1 MIQLIGAFLAMYGIM
16 FMVVDLSPG
25 FSAFGYVVYILG
37 CYEVFSKP
45 FEPIRVDIG
54 DVI

>member
-16 FMVVDLSPG
+16 CMVVDLSPG

-45 FEPIRVDIG
+45 LEPIHVDIG

>member
-45 FEPIRVDIG
+45 LEPIHVDVG